1 MANKSKKSL
10 DINGLEYVASK
21 VMTLVNSG
29 GTADYIVEEGTEGIW
44 TYRKWATGIAE
55 CWGTYSFSDVNIT
68 ATWGAL
74 STGNFGGGIDYP
86 PNLFIDAPTCNI
98 IAESL
103 SYNFWIATMQEGG
116 SSSSSK
122 TPSIQFVRPN
132 SATNVSG
139 KIMYHAKGLWKEFT
153 PSIMNTPSLDL
164 YYPVGS
170 IYQTSNANFDPN
182 VTFGGTW
189 ELITNKFLIGA
200 GDEYENGAEGGST
213 EHTHKY
219 GVMYHTYYYTVQ
231 MESGQGGVL
240 TMENGSETTL
250 GTETTVITT
259 DTVATNNANA
269 ASSKNVTAYAKSS
282 IGYTGK
288 ESTIPPYKAVFMWE
302 RTA

>member
-1 MANKSKKSL
+1 MANTSKKSL

-29 GTADYIVEEGTEGIW
+29 GTADYLVEEGTSDIW
-44 TYRKWATGIAE
+44 TYRKWASGIAE
-55 CWGTYSFSDVNIT
+55 CWGTASYSGSW
-68 ATWGAL
+68 AAWGSLYAL
-74 STGNFGGGIDYP
+74 TFNSIYYPFTFYEVPIVQYTPNVKDTGSNSCWAGTYNGMSNADKKIICRPALLRPTSGDTSTYYCHI
-86 PNLFIDAPTCNI
+86 L
-98 IAESL
+98 
-103 SYNFWIATMQEGG
+103 
-116 SSSSSK
+116 
-122 TPSIQFVRPN
+122 
-132 SATNVSG
+132 
-139 KIMYHAKGLWKEFT
+139 AKGLWKEFT
-153 PSIMNTPSLDL
+153 PDIMKTPSLDL

-200 GDEYENGAEGGST
+200 GDEYENGEEGGST

-219 GVMYHTYYYTVQ
+219 GVMYHTYFYTVQ

-250 GTETTVITT
+250 GTETTVTTT

-288 ESTIPPYKAVFMWE
+288 ESTIPPYKAVYMWE